1 MGENQGRGKKKH
13 NMNRDGDRNSNR
25 ISAPNSSSKPGKN
38 DHKKS
43 YRRSYEKYHGR
54 SGAGLMGN
62 AVDYSDYHMSVSE
75 MVTGVAIG
83 MLIGGIATYMI
94 VHKVF
99 FSMAVG
105 FVIGIVYIKPY
116 KSKCIQKRDK
126 ELLLEFRD
134 LMESLVSSY
143 SAGGNTISAFE
154 SAYTDMDE
162 LYGED
167 SYMAKELEIIRTGL
181 ANGFNIVPLID
192 DMAYRMGLEDIK
204 NFADVF
210 GICFRKGGDMRKVL
224 FDTRQVIGEKIEMEQ
239 EMKVALRANMNELN
253 ILLVV
258 PVVIDLMFQ
267 SDQGLADTGSTM
279 GGLISRLIAVAMFG
293 GAYALG
299 RYFVGRGQHQL

>member
-1 MGENQGRGKKKH
+1 
-13 NMNRDGDRNSNR
+13 
-25 ISAPNSSSKPGKN
+25 
-38 DHKKS
+38 
-43 YRRSYEKYHGR
+43 
-54 SGAGLMGN
+54 MGN

-75 MVTGVAIG
+75 IVTGIAIG
-83 MLIGGIATYMI
+83 MFIGGIAIYMI
-94 VHKVF
+94 VHKVL

-105 FVIGIVYIKPY
+105 FAIGIVYIKPY

-154 SAYTDMDE
+154 SAYTDMVE

-181 ANGFNIVPLID
+181 ANGFNIVPLIE
-192 DMAYRMGLEDIK
+192 DMADRMGLEDIK

-267 SDQGLADTGSTM
+267 SDQGMADTGSTM